1 MVLWPRFEPGIN
13 GSKGLNT
20 CQINFLFWIIWIF
33 LVALATILVKNL
45 PEDKLKELKRLKVE
59 LGCRTWAELLVKLVD
74 LQKQVILEKGEMV
87 EMRGGVEGFL
97 KLRGVVSSRW
107 KGEPSVLDESRKSKR
122 HETT

>member
-1 MVLWPRFEPGIN
+1 
-13 GSKGLNT
+13 
-20 CQINFLFWIIWIF
+20 
-33 LVALATILVKNL
+33 LATILVKNL

-74 LQKQVILEKGEMV
+74 LQKQVILEKGEIV
-87 EMRGGVEGFL
+87 EMRSGVEGFL
-97 KLRGVVSSRW
+97 KLRDAVSSRW